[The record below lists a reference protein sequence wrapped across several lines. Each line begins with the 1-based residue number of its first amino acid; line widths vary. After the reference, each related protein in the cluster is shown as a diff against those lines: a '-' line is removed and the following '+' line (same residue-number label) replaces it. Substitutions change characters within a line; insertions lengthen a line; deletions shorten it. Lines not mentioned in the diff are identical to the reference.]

1 MSSRAV
7 ELYPELERYLSVVAS
22 EIDRI
27 PADRQGALDRLA
39 EFIGAR
45 AGAGQPSMLS
55 FICTHNSRRS
65 QLAQV
70 WAQTA
75 AAHFGVPAVEA
86 YSGGTEA
93 TAFNP
98 RAVAAMRRAGFRIA
112 DPDWGDNP
120 FYRVRF
126 AEGGTPIECFSKVYD
141 HASNPARGFC
151 AVMTCSAADVACPV
165 VLGAAERI
173 SLPYDDPQD
182 FDGTDRETAAY
193 DERCQ
198 EIAREMLYAFSRI
211 KR

>member
-1 MSSRAV
+1 VSSRAV

-27 PADRQGALDRLA
+27 PADRQGALARLTEFVA
-39 EFIGAR
+39 ERVA
-45 AGAGQPSMLS
+45 AGQPSMLS

-70 WAQTA
+70 WAQAA
-75 AAHFGVPAVEA
+75 AAHFGVPGVET

-151 AVMTCSAADVACPV
+151 AVMTCSAADAACPV